1 MDIPRSHEA
10 PVHWDHIRFLR
21 VANAVPDRL
30 FVVWP
35 RFGRLMQDIV
45 KKSCFFRRMA
55 CKISLGMV
63 LLYPFILDISALELL
78 GGIGQ
83 T

>member
-21 VANAVPDRL
+21 VRKRSTL